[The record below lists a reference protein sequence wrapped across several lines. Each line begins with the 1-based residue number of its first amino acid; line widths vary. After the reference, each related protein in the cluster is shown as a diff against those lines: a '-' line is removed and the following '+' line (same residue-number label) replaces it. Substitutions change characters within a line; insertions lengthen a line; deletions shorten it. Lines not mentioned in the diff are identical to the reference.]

1 MWVCDTKQ
9 CVTRRTGGGR
19 AALDHQDQTVARD
32 GQSGN
37 RRTLLDRQTARSRDL
52 AERASS
58 CGLGRQC
65 LAPRRDE
72 HNQRPFAA
80 DFSEPQDVNAAIIGF
95 GFNVAIVGSVPL
107 IDHFDD
113 ANPALA
119 PIKTSRLSTWA
130 STRTRISR
138 SISESN
144 RARRVV
150 QPLTIAIGRSRATL
164 TAIPVSAITST
175 TWSTAL

>member
-1 MWVCDTKQ
+1 YRAEAGV
-9 CVTRRTGGGR
+9 GR
-19 AALDHQDQTVARD
+19 AAEEHQDQTVARD

-119 PIKTSRLSTWA
+119 PIKTSRRRSEIVYLGLDLNAHKVGPSA
-130 STRTRISR
+130 NPIERTGWFS
-138 SISESN
+138 
-144 RARRVV
+144 
-150 QPLTIAIGRSRATL
+150 L
-164 TAIPVSAITST
+164 
-175 TWSTAL
+175 